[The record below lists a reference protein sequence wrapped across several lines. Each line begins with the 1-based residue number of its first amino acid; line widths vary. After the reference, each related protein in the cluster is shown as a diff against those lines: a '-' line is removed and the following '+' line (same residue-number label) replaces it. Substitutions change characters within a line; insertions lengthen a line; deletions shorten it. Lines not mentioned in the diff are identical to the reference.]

1 MVATIVLKLCILH
14 MKNVDMDT
22 LDFVAID
29 EQTITKVHL
38 EILWRQNMAWK
49 LHYHISPTWAFLR

>member
-1 MVATIVLKLCILH
+1 
-14 MKNVDMDT
+14 MKNADMDI
-22 LDFVAID
+22 LNFVAID

-49 LHYHISPTWAFLR
+49 LHYHNSPTWAFLR